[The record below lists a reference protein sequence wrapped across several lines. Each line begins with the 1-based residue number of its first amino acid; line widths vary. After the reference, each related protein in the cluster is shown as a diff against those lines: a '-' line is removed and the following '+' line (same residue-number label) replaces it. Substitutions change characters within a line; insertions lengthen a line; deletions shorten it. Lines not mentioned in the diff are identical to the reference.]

1 MRKSKSVW
9 YYAAILLITA
19 FLFFTNDFGL
29 IDIQKTAIITAMAID
44 KEGEEYKVT
53 AQLAVP
59 KPSNQDSNTQAVQI
73 EGRGDTINKAVSR
86 IGNKTGWVPKL
97 VYCHLIIIGKE
108 AAEEDVF
115 ESLEFFLR
123 DEYMPDSCILA
134 CAEEKAADLLSVQ
147 TPVDDIPS
155 LAIKK
160 ILSSQAYRSGSAAVT
175 TLKDF
180 AVGYYGEA
188 KSGFMPVIRAVNNSG
203 TPEGSSQD
211 KNKGS
216 GESSSGENSGGEK
229 SGNQGGAQSE
239 EQKVFDCTKTALFF
253 EGKKTGELNP
263 EETFV
268 FSLVNSTLKSG
279 TFEVERDGKNCGI
292 LINGNKSSVKFY
304 VDSGIP
310 KLSVNIKAKA
320 KNEDCG
326 NYENIVNVANS
337 YVVPDEILR
346 SAEEKI
352 TRILNDIFDKCAGT
366 NCDLFEITNKLRRF
380 ENKYFNAYKRDIL
393 KRTKPEFTVKISSS
407 KK

>member
-1 MRKSKSVW
+1 MQKSKSIW
-9 YYAAILLITA
+9 YYAAIFLIMV

-44 KEGEEYKVT
+44 KEGEEYNVT

-73 EGRGDTINKAVSR
+73 EGSGNTINKAVSQ

-97 VYCHLIIIGKE
+97 VYCNLIIIGKE

-115 ESLEFFLR
+115 KSLEFFLR

-134 CAEEKAADLLSVQ
+134 CAEEKAKDLLSVQ
-147 TPVDDIPS
+147 TPVDDIPA

-175 TLKDF
+175 NLKDF

-188 KSGFMPVIRAVNNSG
+188 KSGFMPIIRAVNG
-203 TPEGSSQD
+203 TEKTTDSSQK
-211 KNKGS
+211 KNKG
-216 GESSSGENSGGEK
+216 GKQSSSGENSGESSGGDQSGEQK
-229 SGNQGGAQSE
+229 G

-253 EGKKTGELNP
+253 EGKKAGELKP

-268 FSLVNSTLKSG
+268 FSLINQTLKSG
-279 TFEVERDGKNCGI
+279 AFEVKQDETDCGI
-292 LINGNKSSVKFY
+292 LINGNKSNVKFY

-310 KLSVNIKAKA
+310 KLSVNIEAKA

-337 YVVPDEILR
+337 YVVPEEILK
-346 SAEEKI
+346 SAEEQI
-352 TRILNDIFDKCAGT
+352 TRILNDIFDKCAET
-366 NCDLFEITNKLRRF
+366 NCDLFEITDKLKRF
-380 ENKYFNAYKRDIL
+380 ENKYFHAYKKDIL